1 MGQATY
7 SSCLDAKKSRL
18 WSLSLSKCARFS
30 RKTCVRK
37 TEIVQ
42 TSSLT
47 ARLITS
53 ALNGFLSLVS
63 RSLSLVNRLP
73 PLVFRLIGR
82 GRLSRVFDDC
92 VLYTVYASTHHA
104 SLFFILHS
112 LSSYARLA
120 ALTATIFHIPRP
132 IAWAELCQ
140 PFGPKCQQLK
150 AIL

>member
-7 SSCLDAKKSRL
+7 SFCLDAKKSRL

-53 ALNGFLSLVS
+53 TLNGFLSLVS
-63 RSLSLVNRLP
+63 GSLSLVNRLP
-73 PLVFRLIGR
+73 PLFFGSSDEVGCVEYLTIAYYILFTPQLIMR
-82 GRLSRVFDDC
+82 HS
-92 VLYTVYASTHHA
+92 S
-104 SLFFILHS
+104 SFFIPYL
-112 LSSYARLA
+112 LMPGLQPLLLPSSIYPGL
-120 ALTATIFHIPRP
+120 
-132 IAWAELCQ
+132 
-140 PFGPKCQQLK
+140 
-150 AIL
+150 